1 MKVLGIDLGTSSSAA
16 AVLVDG
22 KVVIIPSDEK
32 ASTEKPLP
40 SVVSFF
46 EDGSC
51 LIGKSAI
58 EQSFYNPNG
67 TIFNVKRLMGSGQE
81 IEIYGKSYL
90 PQFISALILLKL
102 KIYAEKLLGEKIEKA
117 VITVPAYF
125 NDNQRQA
132 TRDAGK
138 IAGLDVLHIIPEPIA
153 ASIAFGIN
161 HDEKNNRVLVFD
173 LGAGTLDV
181 SIIEIGGGFH
191 EVLSTSGNSSLGG
204 IDMDDK
210 LMKLIIKKI
219 KLQYPT
225 WDESKSNKISLSN
238 LAESMKIEL
247 STKESVTVDYDIL
260 DGIQITISRI
270 EFENLI
276 GHIIDECKIVV
287 MDAIKGA
294 KLNSLDIDKV
304 VLIGGPTKMP
314 IIHKTISELIR
325 QPEQG
330 IDPTFT
336 VASGAAIQGAVLV
349 NELNLPVLYQGLT
362 LVNVTP
368 LDLGERAKKDGEEIL
383 EMMIE
388 KNTSYPIEVKKIFH
402 VKKPMQTEVQISVWQ
417 GDFGKNPGF
426 VTGNVEIG
434 EFWLRGLRSGVM
446 NKEIEITYKLDAD
459 GILTV
464 KAREING
471 NASDELVIDRFGKSI
486 IPPPQLE
493 FSLKEAQKIEK
504 KIYRDVLSPYEI
516 PIGGYHVVSND
527 NNPICWMCDCLNDAK
542 QLILQHHIHDAKEFF
557 ETTQYEISLQDIKQY
572 TYAFIQIGLHPFYP
586 IGVHISLSENT
597 SRNYRMLKVILVHEL
612 LHAIHPDWGHNRINP
627 AERRIAN
634 LGGHF
639 DALKEME
646 NLFLS
651 GKMSFCNNDVRIGD
665 HSSSVK
671 C

>member
-1 MKVLGIDLGTSSSAA
+1 M
-16 AVLVDG
+16 
-22 KVVIIPSDEK
+22 IIPSDEK

-46 EDGSC
+46 ADGSC
-51 LIGKSAI
+51 LIGKSAV
-58 EQSFYNPNG
+58 EQSFYNPEG
-67 TIFNVKRLMGSGQE
+67 TVSNVKRLMGSGQQVE
-81 IEIYGKSYL
+81 VFGKSYL
-90 PQFISALILLKL
+90 PQFISALILLKI

-161 HDEKNNRVLVFD
+161 RDEKNNRVMVFD

-204 IDMDDK
+204 IDMDTK

-219 KLQYPT
+219 KTQYPS
-225 WDESKSNKISLSN
+225 WHESKSDKISLAN
-238 LAESMKIEL
+238 LAESIKIEL

-260 DGIQITISRI
+260 DGVQINVIRSN
-270 EFENLI
+270 FENLI
-276 GHIIDECKIVV
+276 ADIIDQCKVVV
-287 MDAIKGA
+287 MDALKGA
-294 KLNSLDIDKV
+294 NLISSDIDKV
-304 VLIGGPTKMP
+304 VLVGGPTKIP
-314 IIHKTISELIR
+314 IIQKTISELIR
-325 QPEQG
+325 LPEPG

-336 VASGAAIQGAVLV
+336 VASGAAIQGAVLA
-349 NELNLPVLYQGLT
+349 NAGNLPVLYQGLT

-368 LDLGERAKKDGEEIL
+368 LDLGEMAKYRGKEIL
-383 EMMIE
+383 ELMIK
-388 KNTSYPIEVKKIFH
+388 KNTPYPIEVTKMYY
-402 VKKPMQTEVQISVWQ
+402 VAKPMQTEVQISVWQ
-417 GDFGKNPGF
+417 GDFEKNSGF
-426 VTGNVEIG
+426 LDNVEIG
-434 EFWLRGLRSGVM
+434 EFWLRGLRKGVM
-446 NKEIEITYKLDAD
+446 NKEIEVTYKLDAD

-464 KAREING
+464 RAREIG
-471 NASDELVIDRFGKSI
+471 GMVSDELVIDKFGNSI

-504 KIYRDVLSPYEI
+504 RIYRDVLSPYEI
-516 PIGGYHVVSND
+516 PIGGEHVVSND
-527 NNPICWMCDCLNDAK
+527 NNAICWMCDCLNDAK
-542 QLILQHHIHDAKEFF
+542 QLIIQHHIHDAKEFF
-557 ETTQYEISLQDIKQY
+557 ENTQYEISLQDVKQY
-572 TYAFIQIGLHPFYP
+572 AYAFIQLGLHPYYP
-586 IGVHISLSENT
+586 IGVHVSLSENT
-597 SRNYRMLKVILVHEL
+597 PRNYRMLKVVLVHEL
-612 LHAIHPDWGHNRINP
+612 LHALHPDWGHNRINP

-634 LGGHF
+634 MGNHF
-639 DALKEME
+639 DALEEMK

-651 GKMSFCNNDVRIGD
+651 GKMSFCNNDVSIVD

-671 C
+671 CS